1 MDHLC
6 MKCGIC
12 VSGHYPMCY
21 PCGGGYS
28 PPLPIPNWYDQE
40 IQRLKRQ
47 IQTLEDELRS
57 RRRHV
62 CPDPWYV
69 PPKPIYPP
77 PFWPRNPWRPR
88 HPWITCNTSA

>member
-6 MKCGIC
+6 MKCGVCVFGHCPIC
-12 VSGHYPMCY
+12 S
-21 PCGGGYS
+21 PCIGNEYN
-28 PPLPIPNWYDQE
+28 PPSRYDLEQE
-40 IQRLKRQ
+40 NQRLRRR

-77 PFWPRNPWRPR
+77 TPKPWREWPVT
-88 HPWITCNTSA
+88 IS